1 LLERLERDLP
11 THERGEGD
19 DAPGREA
26 DRLLPVLARVEASA
40 VHDELTREHLIEVH
54 GHRLCVDRH
63 DRQSAPYA
71 DDVGHGPH
79 GGGMAG
85 DLEGDVDAGP
95 TRPLVGELYGVA
107 VGADGLEP
115 EPLQHLRAS
124 AFTLA
129 AETAGA
135 PMRADKREDGPV
147 RSTPEDKHGVV
158 T

>member
-1 LLERLERDLP
+1 MWC
-11 THERGEGD
+11 
-19 DAPGREA
+19 DAPGRESNHILTVL
-26 DRLLPVLARVEASA
+26 DRLDASS
-40 VHDELTREHLIEVH
+40 VNDDLTREHLIEVH

-115 EPLQHLRAS
+115 EPLQHLQAMAVHLDDDDTRA
-124 AFTLA
+124 AMA
-129 AETAGA
+129 ADQRDER
-135 PMRADKREDGPV
+135 PE

-158 T
+158 DRNSTRL